1 MHIKMIAYGIP
12 VYVCIKKNLNVQMW
26 NLLNINYKINYV
38 YNLKAR

>member
-1 MHIKMIAYGIP
+1 MHIKMTAYAT
-12 VYVCIKKNLNVQMW
+12 YVCIKKNLNVQMW